1 MIRKLLVVL
10 LCASSLSAHAALDPA
25 QVRQLAAEDSSDK
38 VAAIH
43 QLTQTADP
51 DAVRVLKAMAED
63 SLFLAGD
70 QTVIIEGDKAFDAA
84 TGDAIKMPA
93 NPESPTVN
101 NRIRGE
107 LASALAA
114 LKLFDADAAVR
125 LSSARKLQSQVTPAM
140 APLLARA
147 LEKETDA
154 QIKALLVLA
163 HAQANLGNA
172 DPAARMAAVKA
183 LAETSSPTIKS
194 VLLPLTEKATEPD
207 DKVRYEAIAA
217 VKPSTAGWPW
227 PRTSA
232 ARSPACRSAAFFCSA
247 HWGWRSPTASWAS
260 STWRTANC

>member
-38 VAAIH
+38 VVAIH

-51 DAVRVLKAMAED
+51 DAVRVLKAMADD

-84 TGDAIKMPA
+84 TGEAIKMPA
-93 NPESPTVN
+93 NLESPTVN
-101 NRIRGE
+101 DRIRGE

-114 LKLFDADAAVR
+114 LKLFDADVAVR
-125 LSSARKLQSQVTPAM
+125 LASAQKLQSQVTPEM

-147 LEKETDA
+147 LEKESDA
-154 QIKALLVLA
+154 RIKALLVLA

-172 DPAARMAAVKA
+172 DPAARMAAVK
-183 LAETSSPTIKS
+183 S
-194 VLLPLTEKATEPD
+194 VLLPLTEKATE
-207 DKVRYEAIAA
+207 
-217 VKPSTAGWPW
+217 
-227 PRTSA
+227 
-232 ARSPACRSAAFFCSA
+232 RSEERRVGKECLP
-247 HWGWRSPTASWAS
+247 
-260 STWRTANC
+260 